1 MKVILNPHAVTAA
14 DASEA
19 KPAVEV
25 AALYADTA
33 CAEKAGQIYTDFLP
47 SISPGREFNCS
58 WWTFEKL
65 LQPDTFQIAALE
77 GTRADVLV
85 IAAHASQELPALVK
99 AWVDLSA
106 GESRKG
112 DRMLVGLLGG
122 QFAKSRT
129 QELSLDAFLQAIARR
144 AGIRYLPYWF
154 QLADGNAAAA
164 SAIREKATGI
174 TTALLSQSFPKISDI
189 RDWGINE

>member
-1 MKVILNPHAVTAA
+1 MKVILNPHAVPAA
-14 DASEA
+14 PASEA
-19 KPAVEV
+19 EPAVEIV
-25 AALYADTA
+25 ALYADAA
-33 CAEKAGQIYTDFLP
+33 CAEKAGQIYADFLP
-47 SISPGREFNCS
+47 SIAPNREFDCS
-58 WWTFEKL
+58 WWTFDKL
-65 LQPDTFQIAALE
+65 LQPDTFQLAALQ
-77 GTRADVLV
+77 GSRADVLV
-85 IAAHASQELPALVK
+85 LAAHASQELPALVK

-144 AGIRYLPYWF
+144 AGMRYLPYWF
-154 QLADGNAAAA
+154 QLADNTSSAA
-164 SAIREKATGI
+164 REKATGI
-174 TTALLSQSFPKISDI
+174 TTALLSQSFPSISDV